1 MQGVTTSPPGFRLAD
16 PATKLGRGAFS
27 ACRDRAEQHAPP
39 WLPPPSHT
47 PLFPA
52 HPQCFTHPSFSKIE
66 YLSFNSQRYLKNFLA
81 HYFRLKHQDL
91 AAGIVFLSLFVRKS
105 LKSPYY
111 ISGGIMIDT
120 VKVTEQNLKLLKD
133 LKLQSNEGVMYVKF
147 VLLTQPTLSADQ
159 SAQKIEEAPGI
170 LLTGDVNDLKASLT
184 AWFDQAIEN
193 YKRINNGNNA

>member
-1 MQGVTTSPPGFRLAD
+1 
-16 PATKLGRGAFS
+16 
-27 ACRDRAEQHAPP
+27 
-39 WLPPPSHT
+39 
-47 PLFPA
+47 
-52 HPQCFTHPSFSKIE
+52 
-66 YLSFNSQRYLKNFLA
+66 
-81 HYFRLKHQDL
+81 
-91 AAGIVFLSLFVRKS
+91 
-105 LKSPYY
+105 
-111 ISGGIMIDT
+111 MIDT